1 MSDSVGQY
9 LNEIGAVALLNAQEE
24 RELSQAI
31 ERGVEAR
38 IRKEEGEKGREIDK
52 AIREAAAAKDRFIR
66 ANLRLVV
73 SVARRYPL
81 PPGMELL
88 DLIQEGNLGLEHAV
102 DKFDWRKGFKFST
115 YATFWIRQSIGRA
128 LDQKASLVR
137 LPGDRSASLR
147 AALRQVSGDGD
158 ELDDDHARLHR
169 LTTPTSLDR
178 TIGDDDSNELI
189 DLLPDANPGPELEV
203 MAKAEEEM
211 VTGLLDILEPR
222 AKYAVEQRF
231 GLSDGIKR
239 SYREVGEELGV
250 TAEAARRLVKRA
262 INAVREHAEE
272 LTRLFGRWVA
282 AHTKEEVYRLAQ
294 RYGHAYG
301 YVATARDMLDSP
313 QLRHRR
319 FFVQVRHPVAG
330 RVTVP
335 GAPFRMSRMPF
346 VSRRAPLLGEH
357 GGTSLPSRRERMGR
371 SDGHEAGCLPL
382 EGLRVVDFTHIWA
395 GPYCTRILA
404 DLGAEV
410 IKIESPRR
418 GDGGRG
424 QGVGRYHAYSR
435 NKLAIAIDLRTDE
448 GRRHI
453 RKLIA
458 MSDVVA
464 ENFSVG
470 VTKRLGVDYADCRA
484 ITPSIV
490 YIALP
495 AFGRTGP
502 GSGFVGMGATQEAM
516 SGLLGISSYP
526 GAVPS
531 PTGVKYGDPNGGLL
545 GAVAVLAALH
555 HRAATGEGQLID
567 LSQREANIFT
577 LPEPVLDYVLNGRT
591 AEAGGGKRPDRA
603 PTGCYPCKDD
613 EWVAIDV
620 ETDRQFRALCA
631 VVGRPDLA
639 ADRRFATPAQR
650 KRNEGELDRIIESWT
665 RKRSATSGMWLLQDA
680 GVPAGAV
687 LTNKQVAENEHFRAR
702 GFFQRDTEGRVHL
715 AAPWRFS
722 KVALGV
728 RRFAPE
734 LGQDTLHVLRDI
746 LGVPEA
752 DIRAMERKGVIKR

>member
-38 IRKEEGEKGREIDK
+38 QRQEQGETGREISK

-189 DLLPDANPGPELEV
+189 DLLPDSNPGPELEV

-272 LTRLFGRWVA
+272 LSLAETVDA
-282 AHTKEEVYRLAQ
+282 A
-294 RYGHAYG
+294 
-301 YVATARDMLDSP
+301 
-313 QLRHRR
+313 
-319 FFVQVRHPVAG
+319 
-330 RVTVP
+330 
-335 GAPFRMSRMPF
+335 
-346 VSRRAPLLGEH
+346 
-357 GGTSLPSRRERMGR
+357 
-371 SDGHEAGCLPL
+371 
-382 EGLRVVDFTHIWA
+382 
-395 GPYCTRILA
+395 
-404 DLGAEV
+404 
-410 IKIESPRR
+410 
-418 GDGGRG
+418 
-424 QGVGRYHAYSR
+424 
-435 NKLAIAIDLRTDE
+435 
-448 GRRHI
+448 
-453 RKLIA
+453 
-458 MSDVVA
+458 
-464 ENFSVG
+464 
-470 VTKRLGVDYADCRA
+470 
-484 ITPSIV
+484 
-490 YIALP
+490 
-495 AFGRTGP
+495 
-502 GSGFVGMGATQEAM
+502 
-516 SGLLGISSYP
+516 
-526 GAVPS
+526 
-531 PTGVKYGDPNGGLL
+531 
-545 GAVAVLAALH
+545 
-555 HRAATGEGQLID
+555 
-567 LSQREANIFT
+567 
-577 LPEPVLDYVLNGRT
+577 
-591 AEAGGGKRPDRA
+591 
-603 PTGCYPCKDD
+603 
-613 EWVAIDV
+613 
-620 ETDRQFRALCA
+620 
-631 VVGRPDLA
+631 
-639 ADRRFATPAQR
+639 
-650 KRNEGELDRIIESWT
+650 
-665 RKRSATSGMWLLQDA
+665 
-680 GVPAGAV
+680 
-687 LTNKQVAENEHFRAR
+687 
-702 GFFQRDTEGRVHL
+702 
-715 AAPWRFS
+715 
-722 KVALGV
+722 
-728 RRFAPE
+728 
-734 LGQDTLHVLRDI
+734 
-746 LGVPEA
+746 
-752 DIRAMERKGVIKR
+752 